1 MVPKDARNSD
11 YTESTIQELDFDGS
25 TNFHIKPLDD
35 HKSDSA
41 DTYSVE
47 SNSLKQIR
55 DMLFYIQHVV
65 KQISDT
71 LFQSQQRQ
79 LSQADDEECRNSW
92 MLVALV
98 IDRLLLLLFTLLT
111 VFVYLVLLLNRP
123 TYAYKHVNQP
133 LD

>member
-1 MVPKDARNSD
+1 MVPKDARNSG

-25 TNFHIKPLDD
+25 KNFHIKPLDD
-35 HKSDSA
+35 NKSESA
-41 DTYSVE
+41 DTYAVE

-123 TYAYKHVNQP
+123 TYPYKHVNQP

>member
-1 MVPKDARNSD
+1 MVPKDAGNSA

-25 TNFHIKPLDD
+25 TNLHIKQLDD
-35 HKSDSA
+35 HKSDST

-55 DMLFYIQHVV
+55 DMLFYIQHVL
-65 KQISDT
+65 KQMSDT
-71 LFQSQQRQ
+71 LFQFQQRQ

-92 MLVALV
+92 MLVAMV

-123 TYAYKHVNQP
+123 TYGYRHVNQP

>member
-92 MLVALV
+92 MLVAMV

>member
-1 MVPKDARNSD
+1 MVPKDASNSA
-11 YTESTIQELDFDGS
+11 YTESTMQELDFDGS

-35 HKSDSA
+35 HKFDSV
-41 DTYSVE
+41 DTYAVE

-98 IDRLLLLLFTLLT
+98 IDRLLLLLFTLLI
-111 VFVYLVLLLNRP
+111 VFVCLVLLLNRP
-123 TYAYKHVNQP
+123 TYAYRHVNQP

>member
-35 HKSDSA
+35 HKSNSA